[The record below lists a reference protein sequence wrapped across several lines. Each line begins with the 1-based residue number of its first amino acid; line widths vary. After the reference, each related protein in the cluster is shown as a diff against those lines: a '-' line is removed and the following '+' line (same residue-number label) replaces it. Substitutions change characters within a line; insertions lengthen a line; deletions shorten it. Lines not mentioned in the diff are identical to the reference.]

1 MQGGLPRRA
10 ERKQEKAAAFF
21 FLPLGELITGQQ
33 PPCTGECLGPAT
45 LALAGTW
52 AGHQPLLGR
61 GMSWGWGRVLGR
73 DTSDILS
80 SGPIISLW
88 DESKTTIFRVTAR
101 QSGGMGG
108 GRAEGRDRGRG
119 ERNPF
124 IHPGSI
130 SPQNLLVFSGLLDS
144 APEGPN
150 ESSRL

>member
-1 MQGGLPRRA
+1 MRA
-10 ERKQEKAAAFF
+10 WGR
-21 FLPLGELITGQQ
+21 
-33 PPCTGECLGPAT
+33 T

-52 AGHQPLLGR
+52 AGPQPLLGR
-61 GMSWGWGRVLGR
+61 GMRRGWGRVLGR

-88 DESKTTIFRVTAR
+88 DESKTTILRVTAR

-119 ERNPF
+119 KRSPF
-124 IHPGSI
+124 IHAGSI
-130 SPQNLLVFSGLLDS
+130 SSQSLLVSPGLPAS

>member
-1 MQGGLPRRA
+1 M
-10 ERKQEKAAAFF
+10 
-21 FLPLGELITGQQ
+21 
-33 PPCTGECLGPAT
+33 
-45 LALAGTW
+45 
-52 AGHQPLLGR
+52 
-61 GMSWGWGRVLGR
+61 LGR
-73 DTSDILS
+73 DNSDILS